1 MSTGNDIM
9 AATAPPPTKL
19 KRNIASLI
27 GAFVVGIGVFILFTL
42 LFRDFGWTDWSQW
55 IASSVIAIVF
65 GVYVRL
71 ADL

>member
-1 MSTGNDIM
+1 MSAQPDLM
-9 AATAPPPTKL
+9 AETAPPAAKL

-27 GAFVVGIGVFILFTL
+27 GAFVVGIGVFVLFSL
-42 LFRDFGWTDWSQW
+42 LLRDFGWTDWSQW
-55 IASSVIAIVF
+55 VATSVIALVF